1 MGLALVCP
9 LSQDASNVARN
20 QGFLVTL
27 MGEGTETQGNVH
39 SHQIRTLDWRAR
51 KATFKEKAP
60 DSVTNYVI
68 SLIAAILE

>member
-9 LSQDASNVARN
+9 ISQDASK
-20 QGFLVTL
+20 GFLVTH

-39 SHQIRTLDWRAR
+39 SHQIRTLDWRAP